1 MGRKSVEMA
10 TETSRILER
19 IGEQIQLARL
29 RRHISAEQT
38 ADKAG
43 ISRTTLWAVEK
54 GSPSVALGI
63 YAQVLLALGLEKD
76 LLLIA
81 ADDEEGR
88 RIQDEEILKRRRAPK
103 QDARRESIMVLVDTF
118 RTKQEAFDLLNMLE
132 ENNIPYIQKSEHM
145 AAMPQSVID
154 PYGVK
159 VYVSKEDIEKVNSL
173 ANA

>member
-29 RRHISAEQT
+29 RRRISAEQT

-63 YAQVLLALGLEKD
+63 YAQVLLTLGLEKD

-88 RIQDEEILKRRRAPK
+88 RIQDAEILKRRRAPI

-118 RTKQEAFDLLNMLE
+118 KTKQ
-132 ENNIPYIQKSEHM
+132 
-145 AAMPQSVID
+145 
-154 PYGVK
+154 
-159 VYVSKEDIEKVNSL
+159 
-173 ANA
+173 